1 MKIGN
6 KEIKGIIFDLDGTL
20 LDSCS
25 IWSDVDKIFFEKR
38 GIELPLDYGEAIGHI
53 GLDKA
58 ADYTIERF
66 HLNEKKEDIIN
77 EWKEGVLD
85 LYANSVKLK
94 PHAYEFIK
102 YLKEKG
108 IKFCGATANDED
120 CYKSALISNGIYD
133 DFSFILEVTSFKS
146 GKDKP
151 DVFYEAAKKLN
162 VEVSECAVFEDLLTP
177 IKTARNAG
185 FYTIA
190 VFEETSKDEEKKKRI
205 ADLYIKDYNELMNR
219 E

>member
-25 IWSDVDKIFFEKR
+25 IWSDVDEIFFKKR

-58 ADYTIERF
+58 ADYTISRF
-66 HLNEKKEDIIN
+66 HLNEKKEDIIK
-77 EWKEGVLD
+77 EWKDGVLD
-85 LYANSVKLK
+85 LYAHSVKLK

-102 YLKEKG
+102 YVKNSG
-108 IKFCGATANDED
+108 VKFCGATANDED
-120 CYKSALISNGIYD
+120 CYKSALINNGIYD
-133 DFSFILEVTSFKS
+133 DFSFILEVTTVKS

-151 DVFYEAAKKLN
+151 DVFYEAAKRLN
-162 VEVSECAVFEDLLTP
+162 VDINECAVFEDLLTP
-177 IKTARNAG
+177 IKTAKDAG
-185 FYTIA
+185 FYVIG
-190 VFEETSKDEEKKKRI
+190 VYEESSKDEEKKKKY
-205 ADLYIKDYNELMNR
+205 ADIYIKDYNELMYR